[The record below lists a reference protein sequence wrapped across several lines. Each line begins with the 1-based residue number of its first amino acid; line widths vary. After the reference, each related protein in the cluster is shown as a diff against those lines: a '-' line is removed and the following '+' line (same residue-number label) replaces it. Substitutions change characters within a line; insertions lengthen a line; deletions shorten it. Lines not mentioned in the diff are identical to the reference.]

1 LIAVCLC
8 LVGLALAAPQLG
20 TTGSPVSTLLADDE
34 PATAYGPVQGS
45 YFRAMS
51 YDRYTGSGWE
61 RTADAAA
68 LSNLGPP
75 PGGGDRLRVSYEVQA
90 PVRTTPAPWRP
101 TAYDGPEAV
110 AVEGSIEPV
119 AAYSPG
125 EEFTVTSRRRA
136 TAPASLARAGAD
148 YPDGLDR
155 YRRLPDDT
163 PSALGEVTN
172 DVTADAR
179 TPYGKAVAINRWLR
193 TEKDYSLSVDRPDG
207 DVATGFLTE
216 MDAGFCQYFA
226 TAMVAMLR
234 AEDVPARYVTGYT
247 PYEPVGDGEHV
258 IRGKY
263 AHTWVEVYF
272 PDVGW
277 VAFDPTPP
285 AERRDRRGVGTTDGA
300 SNGSSAFRAARA
312 TETRRDEEPGGW
324 RQIAADIEIETELTA
339 GTDATVTVRDPEDG
353 TPIEGAQVRFNGRP
367 VGETDADGRVRAEVP
382 YRQELVVSVYVYDGT
397 GEPPPVVE
405 PAPAEEALS
414 ERIRDLRY
422 APKRTEVVGSL
433 TELSDQV
440 LFRATVERGTLG
452 PAAADPSRADG
463 SQAARTWSPR
473 RISRTGQQGPERTFG
488 VNTTLDVTVTPASGG
503 AGAERPGEPLAVRA
517 TIRGQPVS
525 NATVTA
531 GERSARTDANG
542 TATVPA
548 PYRRPAVVTVAREE
562 ANGTSRI
569 DVGSELSVTAGEAA
583 VAGEFLT
590 VTATLSDG
598 TPVPG
603 ATVTNGIETAATDA
617 DGTAT
622 IPAPYEPQGTITVR
636 RGDFRDSVSAPADT
650 GTGTLE
656 LDPAVPGPGREL
668 RATYRDVPVRNANVT
683 DDGDRVAR
691 TDGAGR
697 ATVTVPYAESI
708 TYTVERGGVTARR
721 TFDLPT
727 NATVTTD
734 GPAVPGGRLPL
745 RATVEDEPLPGAT
758 VRLDGRP
765 VGKTDA
771 NGEATVR
778 VPVTAPVPVLSVER
792 GAVRTDVTL
801 ESATVV
807 WAMTLVGL
815 AGVAAVAMRRG
826 LGAATPG
833 DPGALVAT
841 LRARNLRTLAG
852 RLRTGDPFAVAAG
865 RLRTGD
871 PFAVAATLEDRLRAV
886 LAGLHARVAA
896 LLAERDAGAPEPD
909 PDTGTPAPTASTSP
923 PDDPASDND
932 VYRAWATFRSGLDG
946 DSESPAT
953 VADRARRAGL
963 PEEAVAELTRTFRTV
978 RYGGADPTPEREQ
991 RAREALDRIRE
1002 ATR

>member
-1 LIAVCLC
+1 VRPALLIAVCLC

-68 LSNLGPP
+68 LSSLGPP
-75 PGGGDRLRVSYEVQA
+75 AGGGDRLRVSYEVQA

-110 AVEGSIEPV
+110 AVDGSIEPV
-119 AAYSPG
+119 AAYSRG
-125 EEFTVTSRRRA
+125 DEFTVTSRRRA
-136 TAPASLARAGAD
+136 TAPATLAQAGAD

-172 DVTADAR
+172 DVTADAE

-207 DVATGFLTE
+207 HVATRFVTE

-247 PYEPVGDGEHV
+247 PYEQVGDGEHV

-324 RQIAADIEIETELTA
+324 RQIAADIEIQDAPTA
-339 GTDATVTVRDPEDG
+339 GTDSTVTVRDPEDG

-367 VGETDADGRVRAEVP
+367 VGETDGDGRVRAEVP
-382 YRQELVVSVYVYDGT
+382 YQQELTVSVYVYDGT

-452 PAAADPSRADG
+452 PAAADPSRAGG
-463 SQAARTWSPR
+463 SQAARQWGPR
-473 RISRTGQQGPERTFG
+473 RISRTGTQGPERTFG
-488 VNTTLDVTVTPASGG
+488 VNTTIDVTVTSASGG
-503 AGAERPGEPLAVRA
+503 SGADRPGETLTVRA
-517 TIRGQPVS
+517 TIEGRPVP

-542 TATVPA
+542 TATIPA
-548 PYRRPAVVTVAREE
+548 PYRRPAVLTVERDE
-562 ANGTSRI
+562 ANGTARI
-569 DVGSELSVTAGEAA
+569 DVGGELSVTAGEAT
-583 VAGEFLT
+583 VAGEFVT

-598 TPVPG
+598 TPVPE
-603 ATVTNGIETAATDA
+603 ATVTNGIDTASTDA
-617 DGTAT
+617 DGTAM
-622 IPAPYEPQGTITVR
+622 IPAPYESPVTITVR
-636 RGDFRDSVSAPADT
+636 RGDFRDSVSVPADT
-650 GTGTLE
+650 GTGTVELE
-656 LDPAVPGPGREL
+656 PAVPGPGREL
-668 RATYRDVPVRNANVT
+668 RATYRDVPVRNATVT
-683 DDGDRVAR
+683 VDGDRVAR

-697 ATVTVPYAESI
+697 ANVTVPYAESV

-721 TFDLPT
+721 SFDLPT
-727 NATVTTD
+727 EATLTTD
-734 GPAVPGGRLPL
+734 GPAVPGGRLTL
-745 RATVEDEPLPGAT
+745 RATVADEPLTGAT

-765 VGKTDA
+765 VGETDA

-778 VPVTAPVPVLSVER
+778 VPVTAPVPVLRVER
-792 GAVRTDVTL
+792 GAVRTDITL
-801 ESATVV
+801 RSVTVV

-815 AGVAAVAMRRG
+815 AGMAVVARRLG
-826 LGAATPG
+826 LGAAAPG
-833 DPGALVAT
+833 DPGALLAP
-841 LRARNLRTLAG
+841 LRGRNPRTLAAK
-852 RLRTGDPFAVAAG
+852 LRTGG
-865 RLRTGD
+865 S
-871 PFAVAATLEDRLRAV
+871 FAVAATLDDRLRAV
-886 LAGLHARVAA
+886 LSGLHARVAA
-896 LLAERDAGAPEPD
+896 LLAGGDAGATEPD
-909 PDTGTPAPTASTSP
+909 SDTGTAEPTAPTSP
-923 PDDPASDND
+923 PDAPASDND
-932 VYRAWATFRSGLDG
+932 VYRAWATFRSELDG
-946 DSESPAT
+946 DRESPAT

-963 PEEAVAELTRTFRTV
+963 PEEAVAELTRTFQDV

-991 RAREALDRIRE
+991 RARAALDRVRE
-1002 ATR
+1002 AAG